1 MKYSANTFLAA
12 TRVPLTILG
21 GLLAATLFM
30 AGAGAGETVSRKIV
44 LIGGVKSEGPGRH
57 DYPNGI
63 RLFRQFLE
71 SSPDAKQV
79 KGLVIAS
86 FPDGWPADPAAL
98 NDASTIVWYFDG
110 LENHP
115 LLDPARRAQFDGLMS
130 QGVGLVALHQAST
143 VPPGADVIGL
153 TRWLGGA
160 RIGMFDRTDEM
171 VEFKPAPNHP
181 VSRGVETFTYFDEFY
196 PTIHFGGAGKLTP
209 VLKGRLHPQFREG
222 RHLVIDKPT
231 LSSVAWAF
239 ERNSGGRSF
248 GFTGGHFLASL
259 DEAPLRMLLLNAIFW
274 TAGIEVP
281 KQGVRSGLADAAT
294 KIASGIASAMADV
307 PRKGEPV
314 IAVAAASGP
323 MDITTFHVN
332 PQRTGW
338 LSRGTTL
345 TPTNVA
351 APGFGRLWESP
362 TFDSLDGAP
371 PRAYASPLYIDKVT
385 LSMGPHR
392 GTTLPVVFAATS
404 NGFVYAVNATETA
417 DIAPG
422 TILWR
427 AQLGKP
433 CRLEPTPLDGIS
445 TGVLSTPVIDIA
457 RKRLYVTSCE
467 HEKRW
472 RAHALALD
480 SGDELAGWPVVLDE
494 TTFNLPGMNRN
505 AGSVVPPPKRF
516 DYRVQRGALNLSPD
530 KKTLYVTFGETQ
542 TGWLIAVDTDA
553 AKVASAFASVA
564 NPHRGSGGIW
574 GAGGP
579 AVDAEGN
586 VFVVTGTGY
595 SGYVDAAHN
604 WAQSVLKL
612 SYAQPQGFV
621 LRGTYTPFNYC
632 DTATRDIDLGSGGA
646 ALMPD
651 REANATTTPQLMTVG
666 GKQGNVYLL
675 DHARMPGG
683 SARRQPCSKDSAS
696 DRSLLAPDSQPQFG
710 QRGPLNVFGPY
721 TDKDA
726 AIDTARG
733 RSVPAYF
740 QDGAGAMYVFV
751 TGSTKKVEAS
761 AASVPPSL
769 ARLKLMVASGKPAYL
784 VIDQFE
790 QTVVFENPGSP
801 VVSSNGAADAIVW
814 VLDSHARRSAPLLGD
829 QAPKPVLYAF
839 DALNFK
845 LLWKSNPGELST
857 SGKYNGPAVAGG
869 RIFVATDRIQTFGLR
884 SATLRSDSING
895 QAIYRARCA
904 ICHDQAEGRVP
915 PKEIIAS
922 RSHQHIVD
930 TLTNGIMRAQA
941 TGLSAAS
948 IAAVA
953 QYLKQSASGAL

>member
-1 MKYSANTFLAA
+1 MKCSANTFLAA

-21 GLLAATLFM
+21 GLLAAMLFM

-44 LIGGVKSEGPGRH
+44 LIGGMKSEGHGRH

-71 SSPDAKQV
+71 SSPDVTQV

-86 FPDGWPADPAAL
+86 YPDGWPADLAEL

-115 LLDPARRAQFDGLMS
+115 LQDPVRREQFERLME

-143 VPPGADVIGL
+143 VPAGVDVIGL
-153 TRWLGGA
+153 PRWLGGA

-181 VSRGVETFTYFDEFY
+181 ISRGVGTFTYFDEFY
-196 PTIHFGGAGKLTP
+196 PTVHFGGAGKLTP

-231 LSSVAWAF
+231 LSSVAWSF
-239 ERNSGGRSF
+239 ERKNGGRSF
-248 GFTGGHFLASL
+248 GFTGGHYLVSL

-281 KQGVRSGLADAAT
+281 KQGVRSGLANAAT
-294 KIASGIASAMADV
+294 RIASGIASTMVDV
-307 PRKGEPV
+307 PRNGEPV
-314 IAVAAASGP
+314 IAVAAAGGS
-323 MDITTFHVN
+323 MDIATFHVN

-338 LSRGTTL
+338 LSSETVLTL
-345 TPTNVA
+345 TNVA
-351 APGFGRLWESP
+351 EPGFGRLWESP
-362 TFDSLDGAP
+362 TFDSFDGVP
-371 PRAYASPLYIDKVT
+371 PRAYASPLFVEKIT
-385 LSMGPHR
+385 LLAGPHR
-392 GTTLPVVFAATS
+392 GKTFPVVFAATS
-404 NGFVYAVNATETA
+404 NGFAYAVNATGNEGV
-417 DIAPG
+417 APG

-427 AQLGKP
+427 AQLGRP
-433 CRLEPTPLDGIS
+433 CRLEPTPLDGIF
-445 TGVLSTPVIDIA
+445 TGVISTPIIDVA
-457 RKRLYVTSCE
+457 RHRLYVTSCE
-467 HEKRW
+467 QEKRW
-472 RAHALALD
+472 QAHALDLG
-480 SGDELAGWPVVLDE
+480 SGEELPGWPVVLDE
-494 TTFNLPGMNRN
+494 VTFNLPGMNRN

-651 REANATTTPQLMTVG
+651 RDTTATTTPQLMTVG

-675 DHARMPGG
+675 DRARMPGG
-683 SARRQPCSKDSAS
+683 LERRQPCSKDSTS
-696 DRSLLAPDSQPQFG
+696 DSSLLAPDSQPQFG

-751 TGSTKKVEAS
+751 TGSTKKEEAS
-761 AASVPPSL
+761 AVSVPPSL
-769 ARLKLMVASGKPAYL
+769 ARLKLVVASAKPAYL
-784 VIDQFE
+784 AIDQLE

-801 VVSSNGAADAIVW
+801 LVSSNGAADAIVW
-814 VLDSHARRSAPLLGD
+814 VLDSHARRSAPLLAHPRRRP
-829 QAPKPVLYAF
+829 QRVHRLRRC
-839 DALNFK
+839 
-845 LLWKSNPGELST
+845 
-857 SGKYNGPAVAGG
+857 G
-869 RIFVATDRIQTFGLR
+869 RACCRR
-884 SATLRSDSING
+884 
-895 QAIYRARCA
+895 
-904 ICHDQAEGRVP
+904 
-915 PKEIIAS
+915 
-922 RSHQHIVD
+922 
-930 TLTNGIMRAQA
+930 
-941 TGLSAAS
+941 
-948 IAAVA
+948 
-953 QYLKQSASGAL
+953 